1 MPYEFLASRDEP
13 HFEHFTARPL
23 SGAIG
28 AELQGIDLSKPVSEE
43 VAEEIK
49 QALLHYMVIFF
60 RDQDLTPAQHTNFAK
75 VFGAVQM
82 GGTIPRLEEQPEV
95 KKQEYTAQSQVSGDV
110 NMHADDTFVEIPSR
124 CSILYGL
131 KMPAAGG
138 DTIWVNCEAAYDS
151 LSQPMKD
158 LLEPLKAVHDLSAN
172 FGNIAPGIEDPEM
185 KVRIHKKYPPV
196 EHPVIRTHPESG
208 RKSIF
213 VNEMVTS
220 RIVGLEPDESDTIL
234 QFLIAH
240 LKRQQF
246 QCRLHWT
253 NGTVAVWDNR
263 ATQHMVIPD
272 FQPSYRLNHRVA
284 IEDTHRPI

>member
-1 MPYEFLASRDEP
+1 MTYATVATGPAPEFNTISATP
-13 HFEHFTARPL
+13 VG
-23 SGAIG
+23 GAIG
-28 AELQGIDLSKPVSEE
+28 AEVSGVDLSQKLTDEQASNVRD
-43 VAEEIK
+43 
-49 QALLHYMVIFF
+49 ALLHYMVIFF
-60 RDQDLTPAQHTNFAK
+60 RDQTLTPAQHVQFAK
-75 VFGAVQM
+75 IFGEVQM

-95 KKQEYTAQSQVSGDV
+95 KKQEYTAQSQVTGDV
-110 NMHADDTFVEIPSR
+110 NMHSDDTFFEIPSR

-138 DTIWVNCEAAYDS
+138 DTIWVNCEAAYDA

-158 LLEPLKAVHDLSAN
+158 LIEPLRAVHDLSAN
-172 FGNIAPGIEDPEM
+172 FGNVAPGMEDPQL
-185 KVRIHKKYPPV
+185 KVTLREKYPPV
-196 EHPVIRTHPESG
+196 EHPVVRTHPETG
-208 RKSIF
+208 RKCIY

-220 RIVGLEPDESDTIL
+220 RIVGLEPDESETIL

-240 LKRQQF
+240 LKKQQF

-253 NGTVAVWDNR
+253 DGTVAVWDNR

-284 IEDTHRPI
+284 IKDDQRPF